1 MSQTDELGDR
11 MKVYENAAS
20 VRLIPLLPVVARIDG
35 RCFSSFTR
43 SMRRPYDPTMSEA
56 MIDTTVQLVK
66 ETNACMGY
74 TQSDEITLAWHSTDP
89 KSQIWFD
96 GRVQKMAS
104 QLGALATLH
113 FYRYIAVAM
122 PDFAH
127 RLPTFDAR
135 VWSVPNRT
143 EGANVF
149 LWREWDATKNSLT
162 MAASEYY
169 SHKELHGKNGR
180 DKHDMLHAKG
190 VNWNDYPA
198 FFKRGTYCQRRTVS
212 KPFSAE
218 ELERLPEKHEARAN
232 PGLLVER
239 SEYEPIEMPPF
250 ASVTNR
256 DAVIFDGST
265 PHSGESEH
273 AK

>member
-11 MKVYENAAS
+11 MKGYENAEAAR
-20 VRLIPLLPVVARIDG
+20 RLMPLAPVMARIDG
-35 RCFSSFTR
+35 RCFSSFTQG
-43 SMRRPYDPTMSEA
+43 MRRPYDLELSSIMLW
-56 MIDTTVQLVK
+56 TTVELVK

-96 GRVQKMAS
+96 GRVCKMTS
-104 QLGALATLH
+104 QLAALATLH
-113 FYRYIAVAM
+113 FYMRVHAWNPVYA
-122 PDFAH
+122 D
-127 RLPTFDAR
+127 RWPTFDAR

-190 VNWNDYPA
+190 VNWNDYPSY
-198 FFKRGTYCQRRTVS
+198 FKRGSYIQRRTVTM
-212 KPFSAE
+212 PFTAE
-218 ELERLPEKHEARAN
+218 ELERLPEKHEARKN
-232 PGLLVER
+232 PDLLVER
-239 SEYEPIEMPPF
+239 STYETIDMPPF

-256 DAVIFDGST
+256 EAVIFAGAT
-265 PHSGESEH
+265 PETGQF
-273 AK
+273 